1 MKQALWPPA
10 ENAADA
16 TLNHLSSE
24 FRDPAMEQAF
34 LRHHL
39 RLSQRQLRMTFCFC
53 AFFYLAFVLS
63 DVAWLGYSGLTLM
76 LFCARIGV
84 VTCALFGLLAIRLR
98 PNSVALTRAVATLV
112 ELAGTAVFLLIVAFR
127 PSEFA
132 GHAIS
137 MTIVIMVLYVYVPNR
152 LLHAAAI
159 ALPATLVF
167 VLMARHRQD
176 IEALGLVTMGLLLLL
191 ANLLGYV
198 TARRYQLLWREEFR
212 TQTELKIQSLR
223 DPLTGCFN
231 RRHLH
236 EQLMENEIM
245 RAQRYRLSL
254 AVIMCDLDHFKRVN
268 DEYGHAAGDA
278 VLQAFSRLLL
288 AMTRENV
295 DSVVRYGGEEFL
307 LILPETGLEGAT
319 LLAERL
325 RRRFEEST
333 VRFEGHNLQATASF
347 GVVTADFADGAQA
360 LRPEE
365 SSQYSLIAKA
375 DELLY
380 AAKNGGR
387 NQVRAQALS

>member
-1 MKQALWPPA
+1 MKQASWPPA
-10 ENAADA
+10 ETAADA
-16 TLNHLSSE
+16 TLNQLLSE
-24 FRDPAMEQAF
+24 FRNPAMEQAF

-39 RLSQRQLRMTFCFC
+39 RLSQRQLRMTFYFC

-63 DVAWLGYSGLTLM
+63 DVAWLGYSGRTLM

-98 PNSVALTRAVATLV
+98 PNSVKLTRAVATLV

-167 VLMARHRQD
+167 VLMARHRQE
-176 IEALGLVTMGLLLLL
+176 IQALGLLTMGLLLLL

-278 VLQAFSRLLL
+278 VLQSFSRLLL

-325 RRRFEEST
+325 RRRFEESS
-333 VRFEGHNLQATASF
+333 VRFEGHQLRATASF

-387 NQVRAQALS
+387 NQVRAQALT

>member
-1 MKQALWPPA
+1 MKQASWPPA
-10 ENAADA
+10 ETAADA
-16 TLNHLSSE
+16 TLNHLLSE
-24 FRDPAMEQAF
+24 FHNPAMEQAF

-39 RLSQRQLRMTFCFC
+39 RLSQRQLRMTFYFC
-53 AFFYLAFVLS
+53 AFFFLAFVLS

-167 VLMARHRQD
+167 VLMARHRQE
-176 IEALGLVTMGLLLLL
+176 IQALGLVTMGLLLLL

-288 AMTRENV
+288 AMTRENI

-307 LILPETGLEGAT
+307 LILPETGLDGAT
-319 LLAERL
+319 QLAERL

>member
-1 MKQALWPPA
+1 MKQASWPPA
-10 ENAADA
+10 ETAADA
-16 TLNHLSSE
+16 TLNHLLSE
-24 FRDPAMEQAF
+24 FHNPAMEQAF

-39 RLSQRQLRMTFCFC
+39 RLSQRQLRMTFYFC
-53 AFFYLAFVLS
+53 AFFFLAFVLS

-167 VLMARHRQD
+167 VLMARHRQE
-176 IEALGLVTMGLLLLL
+176 IQALGLLTMGLLLLL

-288 AMTRENV
+288 AMTRENI

-307 LILPETGLEGAT
+307 LILPETGLDGAT
-319 LLAERL
+319 QLAERL

>member
-1 MKQALWPPA
+1 MRRHGLPPA
-10 ENAADA
+10 A
-16 TLNHLSSE
+16 LNGHTALNRLLSE
-24 FRDPAMEQAF
+24 FHDPAMEQAF

-39 RLSQRQLRMTFCFC
+39 RMSQRQLRMACYFC
-53 AFFYLAFVLS
+53 AACYLLFVFS
-63 DVAWLGYSGLTLM
+63 DVAWLGYTRPTLM
-76 LFCARIGV
+76 LFCARVGV
-84 VTCALFGLLAIRLR
+84 VGCALLGLLAIRLH
-98 PNSVALTRAVATLV
+98 PNSVALTRSVATMI
-112 ELAGTAVFLLIVAFR
+112 ELAGTAVFLLIVALR

-167 VLMARHRQD
+167 LLMARQRQD
-176 IEALGLVTMGLLLLL
+176 FQALGLATMGLLLLL

-236 EQLMENEIM
+236 EQLLDNEIL

-278 VLQAFSRLLL
+278 VLQAFARLLL

-307 LILPETGLEGAT
+307 LILPETGLDGAT
-319 LLAERL
+319 QLAERL
-325 RRRFEEST
+325 RQRFEAST
-333 VRFEGHNLQATASF
+333 VRFEGRQLRATASF
-347 GVVTADFADGAQA
+347 GVVTADFSEGAQA
-360 LRPEE
+360 LRPEQ
-365 SSQYSLIAKA
+365 SSQYRLIAKA

-380 AAKNGGR
+380 AAKHGGR

>member
-1 MKQALWPPA
+1 MKQASWPPA
-10 ENAADA
+10 ETAADA
-16 TLNHLSSE
+16 TLNHLLSE
-24 FRDPAMEQAF
+24 FHNPAMEQAF

-39 RLSQRQLRMTFCFC
+39 RLSQRQLRMTFYFC
-53 AFFYLAFVLS
+53 AVFFLAFVLS

-98 PNSVALTRAVATLV
+98 PNSVALTRTVATLV

-167 VLMARHRQD
+167 VLMARHRQE
-176 IEALGLVTMGLLLLL
+176 IQALGLLTMGLLLLL

-278 VLQAFSRLLL
+278 VLQSFSRLLL
-288 AMTRENV
+288 AMTRENI

-307 LILPETGLEGAT
+307 LILPETGLDGAT

>member
-1 MKQALWPPA
+1 
-10 ENAADA
+10 
-16 TLNHLSSE
+16 
-24 FRDPAMEQAF
+24 MEQAF

-39 RLSQRQLRMTFCFC
+39 RLSQRQLRMTFYFC
-53 AFFYLAFVLS
+53 AFFFLAFVLS

-167 VLMARHRQD
+167 VLMARHRQE
-176 IEALGLVTMGLLLLL
+176 IQALGLVTMGLLLLL

-288 AMTRENV
+288 AMTRENI

-307 LILPETGLEGAT
+307 LILPETGLDGAT
-319 LLAERL
+319 QLAERL